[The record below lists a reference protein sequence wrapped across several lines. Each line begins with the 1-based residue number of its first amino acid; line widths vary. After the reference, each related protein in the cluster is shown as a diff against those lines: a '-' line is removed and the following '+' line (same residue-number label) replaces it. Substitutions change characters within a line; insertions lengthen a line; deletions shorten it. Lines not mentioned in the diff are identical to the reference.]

1 MTNRL
6 TRPSLIA
13 LAVSLSALGS
23 GFALAAEM
31 DHSAMGHG
39 SMPMDHS
46 QMNHGS
52 APEPMAG
59 MDHSQMPKE
68 QASPEKSPATDH
80 SKMNHGAMQSEMGT
94 MDHAQMGHGKSQEKA
109 PAMDHSKMGHAAMPG
124 QMEGMEGMDHSTMD
138 HSQMNHGSAE
148 APRTTSRTPIPVLT
162 DADRQA
168 AFPPL
173 PGHQMH
179 DSAINS
185 FFLLDQL
192 EYQDADEGSTL
203 AWDASGWV
211 GGDINRVWF
220 RSEGERTNGV
230 TEDAELQLLYGRSIG
245 PWWDVVAGVRQD
257 FKPESPQTWA
267 AFGVQGM
274 ALYAFEAEATAFV
287 GENGQTAARLEGDY
301 DILLTSR
308 LILQPT
314 AEVNFYG
321 KNDPE
326 RGVGSGLANTEL
338 GLRLRYEI
346 VRQFAPYIGVSWS
359 RSYGNTADLVRDEGE
374 DVDEARFVAGIRMWF

>member
-1 MTNRL
+1 MAAPKPKQVRTMTTRFS
-6 TRPSLIA
+6 RPSLIA
-13 LAVSLSALGS
+13 LVVSLSALS
-23 GFALAAEM
+23 GGVTHAAEEM

-39 SMPMDHS
+39 TMSMDHS
-46 QMNHGS
+46 QMSHGATK
-52 APEPMAG
+52 APMEGMDHSKMDHGAMQG
-59 MDHSQMPKE
+59 ASGSMDHSQM
-68 QASPEKSPATDH
+68 
-80 SKMNHGAMQSEMGT
+80 
-94 MDHAQMGHGKSQEKA
+94 GHGQSQEKA
-109 PAMDHSKMGHAAMPG
+109 QAMDHSKMGHGAMQG
-124 QMEGMEGMDHSTMD
+124 QMEGMDHSK
-138 HSQMNHGSAE
+138 MNHGSAE

-173 PGHQMH
+173 PGHKVH

-267 AFGVQGM
+267 AFGIQGM

-287 GENGQTAARLEGDY
+287 GENGQTAARLEGEY
-301 DILLTSR
+301 DILLTNR

-314 AEVNFYG
+314 AEMNFYG

-359 RSYGNTADLVRDEGE
+359 RSYGNTADMVRDEGG

>member
-1 MTNRL
+1 MLNSL
-6 TRPSLIA
+6 ARPSLLA
-13 LAVSLSALGS
+13 LTVSLGV
-23 GFALAAEM
+23 LAAAPGLAAEEM
-31 DHSAMGHG
+31 DHSMMDHGKMEHG
-39 SMPMDHS
+39 SMQGMDHGAMDHGAVDHGAMDHS
-46 QMNHGS
+46 TMNHSTMNHGS
-52 APEPMAG
+52 ADTP
-59 MDHSQMPKE
+59 
-68 QASPEKSPATDH
+68 
-80 SKMNHGAMQSEMGT
+80 
-94 MDHAQMGHGKSQEKA
+94 
-109 PAMDHSKMGHAAMPG
+109 
-124 QMEGMEGMDHSTMD
+124 
-138 HSQMNHGSAE
+138 
-148 APRTTSRTPIPVLT
+148 TTSRTPIPVLT

-173 PGHQMH
+173 GGHHVH
-179 DSAINS
+179 DSAVNS

-203 AWDASGWV
+203 AWDASGWI
-211 GGDINRVWF
+211 GGDINRLWI

-230 TEDAELQLLYGRSIG
+230 TEDAELQLLYGRSIS

-267 AFGVQGM
+267 AFGIQGM
-274 ALYAFEAEATAFV
+274 ALYDFEAEATAFI

-301 DILLTSR
+301 DILLTNR

-314 AEVNFYG
+314 AEANFYG

-326 RGVGSGLANTEL
+326 RGVGSGLANTEV

-346 VRQFAPYIGVSWS
+346 VRQFAPYIGITWN
-359 RSYGNTADLVRDEGE
+359 RSYGKTADFIRDEGG

>member
-1 MTNRL
+1 MT
-6 TRPSLIA
+6 TRFSRPTFIA
-13 LAVSLSALGS
+13 LTVSLCAMTGGL
-23 GFALAAEM
+23 ANAAETMDHSMHKSPAAKQKPSSTAQM

-39 SMPMDHS
+39 TMQPVDHSKMDH
-46 QMNHGS
+46 G
-52 APEPMAG
+52 A
-59 MDHSQMPKE
+59 MDHGQKG
-68 QASPEKSPATDH
+68 QDKPAETDH
-80 SKMNHGAMQSEMGT
+80 SKMNHGAMQG
-94 MDHAQMGHGKSQEKA
+94 QMGS
-109 PAMDHSKMGHAAMPG
+109 
-124 QMEGMEGMDHSTMD
+124 MDHSTMD
-138 HSQMNHGSAE
+138 HSQMNHGGVE
-148 APRTTSRTPIPVLT
+148 TPRTTSRNPIPVLT
-162 DADRQA
+162 DADREA

-173 PGHQMH
+173 PGHKVH
-179 DSAINS
+179 DSAINN

-203 AWDASGWV
+203 AWDAIGWI
-211 GGDINRVWF
+211 GGDINRLWL

-230 TEDAELQLLYGRSIG
+230 TEDAEVQALYGHSIG

-267 AFGVQGM
+267 AFGIQGL

-301 DILLTSR
+301 DILLTNR

-346 VRQFAPYIGVSWS
+346 VRQFAPYIGVTWS
-359 RSYGNTADLVRDEGE
+359 RSYGNTADLVRDEGG
-374 DVDEARFVAGIRMWF
+374 DIDEARFVAGIRMWF

>member
-1 MTNRL
+1 MLNSL
-6 TRPSLIA
+6 ARPSLLA
-13 LAVSLSALGS
+13 LTVSLGVLGAAPS
-23 GFALAAEM
+23 FAAEEM
-31 DHSAMGHG
+31 DHSMMDHGKMDHG
-39 SMPMDHS
+39 SMP
-46 QMNHGS
+46 
-52 APEPMAG
+52 G
-59 MDHSQMPKE
+59 MDHGSMDHGAMNHE
-68 QASPEKSPATDH
+68 AMDH
-80 SKMNHGAMQSEMGT
+80 SKMNHG
-94 MDHAQMGHGKSQEKA
+94 
-109 PAMDHSKMGHAAMPG
+109 
-124 QMEGMEGMDHSTMD
+124 STD
-138 HSQMNHGSAE
+138 T
-148 APRTTSRTPIPVLT
+148 PTTSRTPIPVLT

-173 PGHQMH
+173 GGHQMH

-211 GGDINRVWF
+211 GGDINRLWI

-230 TEDAELQLLYGRSIG
+230 TEDAELQLLYGRSIS

-267 AFGVQGM
+267 AFGIQGM
-274 ALYAFEAEATAFV
+274 ALYDFEAEATAFI

-301 DILLTSR
+301 DILLTNR

-314 AEVNFYG
+314 AEANFYG
-321 KNDPE
+321 KNDPV
-326 RGVGSGLANTEL
+326 RGVGSGLANTEV

-346 VRQFAPYIGVSWS
+346 VRQFAPYIGITWN
-359 RSYGNTADLVRDEGE
+359 RSYGKTADFIRDEGG

>member
-1 MTNRL
+1 MTSRL
-6 TRPSLIA
+6 SRPSLIA

-23 GFALAAEM
+23 SFALAADM

-39 SMPMDHS
+39 TMPMDHS

-52 APEPMAG
+52 AQEPMAG
-59 MDHSQMPKE
+59 MDHSQIPK
-68 QASPEKSPATDH
+68 APVSPEKAPTIDH
-80 SKMNHGAMQSEMGT
+80 SKMSHGAMQSEMGA

-109 PAMDHSKMGHAAMPG
+109 PAMDHSKMGHGAMQG
-124 QMEGMEGMDHSTMD
+124 QMEGMDHSTMD

-148 APRTTSRTPIPVLT
+148 APRTTSRTSIPVLT
-162 DADRQA
+162 DTDRQA

-192 EYQDADEGSTL
+192 EYQDADAGSTL

-287 GENGQTAARLEGDY
+287 GESGQTAARLEGDY
-301 DILLTSR
+301 DILLTNR

>member
-1 MTNRL
+1 MNNLPKRRAL
-6 TRPSLIA
+6 LA
-13 LAVSLSALGS
+13 LAVSLGALGS
-23 GFALAAEM
+23 AAALAAEM
-31 DHSAMGHG
+31 DHAAMGHG

-46 QMNHGS
+46 QMNHGPAQ
-52 APEPMAG
+52 APMKG
-59 MDHSQMPKE
+59 MDHSQM
-68 QASPEKSPATDH
+68 
-80 SKMNHGAMQSEMGT
+80 NHGA
-94 MDHAQMGHGKSQEKA
+94 
-109 PAMDHSKMGHAAMPG
+109 
-124 QMEGMEGMDHSTMD
+124 MD

-173 PGHQMH
+173 PGHSVH
-179 DSAINS
+179 DSGLNS

-203 AWDASGWV
+203 AWSASGWV
-211 GGDINRVWF
+211 GGDIDRLWL

-230 TEDAELQLLYGRSIG
+230 TEDAELQLLYGHSIG

-274 ALYAFEAEATAFV
+274 ALYAFETEATAFV
-287 GENGQTAARLEGDY
+287 GENGQTAARLEGEY
-301 DILLTSR
+301 DILLTNR

-346 VRQFAPYIGVSWS
+346 VRQFAPYIGVSWN
-359 RSYGNTADLVRDEGE
+359 RVYGNTADMARDEGGDKE
-374 DVDEARFVAGIRMWF
+374 EARLVAGVRMWF

>member
-1 MTNRL
+1 MTTRFS
-6 TRPSLIA
+6 RPSLIA
-13 LAVSLSALGS
+13 LVVSLSALS
-23 GFALAAEM
+23 GGVTLAAEEM

-39 SMPMDHS
+39 SMSMDHS
-46 QMNHGS
+46 QMGHGS
-52 APEPMAG
+52 AKAPMEGMDHSKMDHGAMQG
-59 MDHSQMPKE
+59 ASGSMDHSQM
-68 QASPEKSPATDH
+68 
-80 SKMNHGAMQSEMGT
+80 
-94 MDHAQMGHGKSQEKA
+94 GHGQSQEKA
-109 PAMDHSKMGHAAMPG
+109 QAMDHSKMRHGAMQG
-124 QMEGMEGMDHSTMD
+124 QMEGMDHSK
-138 HSQMNHGSAE
+138 MNHGSAE

-173 PGHQMH
+173 PGHKVH

-267 AFGVQGM
+267 AFGIQGM

-287 GENGQTAARLEGDY
+287 GENGQTAARLEGEY
-301 DILLTSR
+301 DILLTNR

-314 AEVNFYG
+314 AEMNFYG

-359 RSYGNTADLVRDEGE
+359 RSYGNTADMVRDEGG

>member
-1 MTNRL
+1 MTIKL
-6 TRPSLIA
+6 SRPSLIA
-13 LAVSLSALGS
+13 LAVSMSALS
-23 GFALAAEM
+23 GGFTFAAEGMDISTMGRGSMPLDHSKMGHGAMQEQMEGM
-31 DHSAMGHG
+31 DHSN
-39 SMPMDHS
+39 MDHS

-52 APEPMAG
+52 
-59 MDHSQMPKE
+59 
-68 QASPEKSPATDH
+68 
-80 SKMNHGAMQSEMGT
+80 
-94 MDHAQMGHGKSQEKA
+94 
-109 PAMDHSKMGHAAMPG
+109 
-124 QMEGMEGMDHSTMD
+124 
-138 HSQMNHGSAE
+138 
-148 APRTTSRTPIPVLT
+148 PRTTSRTPIPVLT

-168 AFPPL
+168 AFAPL
-173 PGHQMH
+173 PGHTVH
-179 DSAINS
+179 DSGINS

-230 TEDAELQLLYGRSIG
+230 TEDAELQLLYGRSVG

-301 DILLTSR
+301 DILLTNR

-314 AEVNFYG
+314 AEANFYG
-321 KNDPE
+321 KNDSE

-346 VRQFAPYIGVSWS
+346 VREFAPYIGISWS
-359 RSYGNTADLVRDEGE
+359 RSYGNTADMLRDEGE
-374 DVDEARFVAGIRMWF
+374 DVEEARFVAGIRMWF